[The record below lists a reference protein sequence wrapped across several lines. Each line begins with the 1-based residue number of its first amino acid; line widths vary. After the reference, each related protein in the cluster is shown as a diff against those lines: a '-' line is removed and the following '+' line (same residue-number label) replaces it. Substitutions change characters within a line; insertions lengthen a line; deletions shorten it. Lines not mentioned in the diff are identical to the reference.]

1 MSKKQNM
8 QKALKAAMK
17 ARDEDAKR
25 TLRLALASIKL
36 AEVELGAEID
46 DSRILGI
53 LQKEIKTRDDAIEE
67 ANQANRD
74 DLIQQAQREKSILNQ
89 FLPKQMEEDE
99 LRALISGIIEK
110 TGAKGMQDMGMVM
123 KNLMPELQGR
133 ASGQEASRVVR
144 ELLQNN

>member
-110 TGAKGMQDMGMVM
+110 TGAKGMQDMGTVM